1 MVDDV
6 ATTWG
11 GKITLGRA
19 PANTELLVG
28 NATGGFDLTPYGSII
43 PPAANIQT
51 LLDGISNTQGS
62 ILYRSASEWVALAPG
77 TSGNVLSTNGA
88 GANPSWVAPSPY
100 TPVWTDGVK
109 SADQSRTSSTVLTN
123 ATDMSFS
130 VAANTYY
137 SFQFQLLF
145 NIAGAGAGT
154 GGGLNISITCPAG
167 GTLMFGSPGGLYSGA
182 TGSGTTYVLVSS
194 TNLIVPLN
202 VMITGY
208 LSNGANAGTLQLQ
221 FSQNTSSA
229 NAVTMRKGSW
239 FQYRTV

>member
-1 MVDDV
+1 MANDV

-19 PANTELLVG
+19 PANNEILLGDANG
-28 NATGGFDLTPYGSII
+28 NFALTASSSIS
-43 PPAANIQT
+43 PSIQT
-51 LLDGISNTQGS
+51 LLDGISSTQGS
-62 ILYRSASEWVALAPG
+62 ILYRSASAWSALGPG
-77 TSGNVLSTNGA
+77 TAGNVLSTNGA
-88 GANPSWVAPSPY
+88 GANPSWIAQSTY

-109 SADQSRTSSTVLTN
+109 SADQSVTSSTTLVN

-137 SFQFQLLF
+137 SFQFQLLL

-167 GTLMFGSPGGLYSGA
+167 GTLMFGAPGGLYAGA
-182 TGSGTTYVLVSS
+182 TGSGTTYVLVSN
-194 TNLIVPLN
+194 TNFINPLT
-202 VMITGY
+202 VLITGY

-229 NAVTMRKGSW
+229 NALTMRKGSW